1 MQSPVVSTVV
11 SSGAVD
17 IPEPVA
23 EKQDASETGPR
34 TTGKRRSSEKKRGKR
49 KKESSSEDSFQ

>member
-1 MQSPVVSTVV
+1 MQTPVVSTVV

-17 IPEPVA
+17 MPEPVA
-23 EKQDASETGPR
+23 AKPAVSETGPR

-49 KKESSSEDSFQ
+49 RKESSEDSFQ